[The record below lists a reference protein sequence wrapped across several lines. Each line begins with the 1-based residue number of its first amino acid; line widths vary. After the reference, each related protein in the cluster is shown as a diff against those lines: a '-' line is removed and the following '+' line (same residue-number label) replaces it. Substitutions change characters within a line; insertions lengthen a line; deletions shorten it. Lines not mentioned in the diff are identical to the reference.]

1 MAVAKKQPE
10 SFLITGWRPM
20 LAWSYVLICTFDFM
34 LGPIIYN
41 VLQYLNPGQHVDMWQ
56 AVTLQGGGLYHLSM
70 GAIVGLSTHGRTKE
84 KIEFNKTES

>member
-1 MAVAKKQPE
+1 MAVTKATE

-20 LAWSYVLICTFDFM
+20 LAWSYVLICLFDFM
-34 LGPIIYN
+34 MGPIIYN
-41 VLQYLNPGQHVDMWQ
+41 ILQYMNPGQHLDMWQ

-84 KIEFNKTES
+84 KIENSKSST